1 MEHVTEGVDVR
12 ALGCG
17 NDVSVELSDVG
28 RGWRA
33 GPHAIRP
40 RRRAAAL
47 FTALSDPSCWEHIPR
62 PIPSNA
68 SELRDQIAAKLDG
81 HRLTFTIRIDEQVIG
96 TTSIIDVDDPQGVEI
111 GATQLSTGA
120 WGTGVNRRV
129 KRLLIAAL
137 FASGCN
143 WVQFR
148 MDERNVRS
156 AAAIRFLGAEDLG
169 IRQDTIIRRDG
180 CTRSSAFFRL
190 HRPT

>member
-1 MEHVTEGVDVR
+1 MR

-137 FASGCN
+137 FASG
-143 WVQFR
+143 VQ
-148 MDERNVRS
+148 
-156 AAAIRFLGAEDLG
+156 LGSVSNGRAQCPVLSRHPFPRCGGFGYSSGHDHPS
-169 IRQDTIIRRDG
+169 RRVYSFQ
-180 CTRSSAFFRL
+180 CVLPPAPPHLIVTPQR
-190 HRPT
+190 HR